1 MSTIKIFLASSDEL
15 KPERLLIAEL
25 ITKLNFIWAEYDIS
39 IRLVKWEYLDSSMG
53 AQHKQ
58 EDYNDYLRQ
67 CDMCVVMYWTKFGMY
82 TEIELETAY
91 QLLNSDSCLKHMYV
105 IFKDG
110 GNMTDGLKS
119 FRNKYETEHPELCN
133 SFQIESQLKEL
144 IIQQIIQCVQCKLE
158 AEHELLAKNLRKV
171 QKLLTVTE
179 ENEPEYEEYQHD
191 LQKTKES
198 LVTNESVVDNLK
210 HSIQNI

>member
-1 MSTIKIFLASSDEL
+1 MKIIKLFLASSEEL
-15 KPERLLIAEL
+15 KPERLVIAEL
-25 ITKLNFIWAEYDIS
+25 ITKLNYLWAEYDIS

-58 EDYNDYLRQ
+58 EDYNDYLCQ
-67 CDMCVVMYWTKFGMY
+67 CDMCVVLYWKKFGMY
-82 TEIELETAY
+82 TEIELETASD
-91 QLLNSDSCLKHMYV
+91 LLNSDSSLKHMCV
-105 IFKDG
+105 IFKEG
-110 GNMTDGLKS
+110 GNMTDELKC
-119 FRNKYETEHPELCN
+119 FRNKYENEHPELCN

-144 IIQQIIQCVQCKLE
+144 IVQQIVQCVQCKLE

-191 LQKTKES
+191 LQKSKES

>member
-1 MSTIKIFLASSDEL
+1 MKTIKIFLASSEEL

-25 ITKLNFIWAEYDIS
+25 ITKLNYIWAEYDIS

-53 AQHKQ
+53 TQHKQ

-105 IFKDG
+105 IFKEG

-119 FRNKYETEHPELCN
+119 FRNKYENEHPELCN

-144 IIQQIIQCVQCKLE
+144 IVQQIILCVQRRSE
-158 AEHELLAKNLRKV
+158 AENKLLEKKMRKV

-179 ENEPEYEEYQHD
+179 ENEPEYEEYLYE
-191 LQKTKES
+191 LQETKES
-198 LVTNESVVDNLK
+198 LATNESVVDNLK

>member
-1 MSTIKIFLASSDEL
+1 MKTIKIFLASSEEL
-15 KPERLLIAEL
+15 KPERLVIAEL
-25 ITKLNFIWAEYDIS
+25 ITKLNYLWAEYDIS

-53 AQHKQ
+53 TQHKQ
-58 EDYNDYLRQ
+58 EDYNDYLHQ

-82 TEIELETAY
+82 TEIELETAS
-91 QLLNSDSCLKHMYV
+91 QLLNSDSCLKHMCV
-105 IFKDG
+105 IFKEG

-144 IIQQIIQCVQCKLE
+144 IVQQIVQCVQYKLE

-191 LQKTKES
+191 LQKAKES

>member
-67 CDMCVVMYWTKFGMY
+67 CDMCVVMYWTNFGMY

>member
-1 MSTIKIFLASSDEL
+1 MKTIIIFLASSEEL
-15 KPERLLIAEL
+15 KPERLVIAEL
-25 ITKLNFIWAEYDIS
+25 ITKLNYLWAEYDIS

-53 AQHKQ
+53 TQHKQ

-91 QLLNSDSCLKHMYV
+91 QLLNSDSCLKHMCV
-105 IFKDG
+105 IFKEG
-110 GNMTDGLKS
+110 GNMTDELKC

-133 SFQIESQLKEL
+133 SFQTESQLKEL
-144 IIQQIIQCVQCKLE
+144 IVQQIVQCVQCKLE

>member
-1 MSTIKIFLASSDEL
+1 MKTIKIFLASSEEL

-25 ITKLNFIWAEYDIS
+25 ITKLNYIWAEYDIS

-53 AQHKQ
+53 TQHKQ

-105 IFKDG
+105 IFKEG

-144 IIQQIIQCVQCKLE
+144 IVQQIILCVQRRSE
-158 AEHELLAKNLRKV
+158 AENKLLEKKMRKV

-179 ENEPEYEEYQHD
+179 ENEPEYEEYLYE
-191 LQKTKES
+191 LQETKES
-198 LVTNESVVDNLK
+198 LATNESVVDNLK